1 VNVKK
6 GNMAIGTFGIALS
19 FFVWIYSAVT
29 FPRRWD
35 NQIGPAFFPRLL
47 SVGMILLCAALIVQ
61 TIRKVPQGEGFVFTP
76 GNPAFRRILITFAAC
91 VVFGV
96 LLKVLGFILC
106 SVLLLFGLMYM
117 MGNRK
122 IPQMIG
128 VSLITSLVVQ
138 LVFEKLLGIALPY
151 GLLEPVFLLF

>member
-1 VNVKK
+1 MKK
-6 GNMAIGTFGIALS
+6 GNIAIGTFGIALGV
-19 FFVWIYSAVT
+19 FVWVYSAAA

-47 SVGMILLCAALIVQ
+47 SVGLILLCAALIVQ
-61 TIRKVPQGEGFVFTP
+61 TIRKDTKGEGFVFTP
-76 GNPAFRRILITFAAC
+76 RNPAFRRILITFAVC

-96 LLKVLGFILC
+96 LLKALGFILC
-106 SVLLLFGLMYM
+106 SILLLLGLMYM

-128 VSLITSLVVQ
+128 ASLVTSLVVQ